1 MKEDPIKTPLN
12 PPNKPCPTMKIIN
25 LSKEIAGV
33 VGVLYLSIEAVSL
46 FAIIKILGENG
57 RGEIASIWVFFTAM
71 LPLAQLAISGYSPLI
86 TRELA
91 KVNGTTN
98 VSCSKNNNIENEAA
112 YLFKKSIIFIFLCLI
127 GAAAYLYKNNES
139 QFVIPLALYFFG
151 VFARASILYMA
162 AFFLGFNKYGLDK
175 IVMLTC
181 TTGAIVLVYVSSK
194 LSQQL
199 SIIAASY
206 AFPYVAG
213 AVASKYMLAKI
224 IKKENNLNGG
234 TKVLLNKEI
243 FKMYLVNLAGF
254 LTLNTDVLIAK
265 LKFDNDIFS
274 EYGLLSKVAMGM
286 VALSGIVIT
295 LQMPSY
301 SALYGNGKTIEMKKK
316 VLRTSMQVTLSSML
330 IGAIL
335 LLIHDQI
342 APAILNRPPA
352 ISNSI
357 VVMLLLF
364 VVTVINIM
372 NIGAGIIATGDSKLV
387 NIALPIATVGFVAS
401 IFGALLYGV
410 IGMVLTMVLF
420 GAVSLL
426 LHARLFS
433 AITGD

>member
-1 MKEDPIKTPLN
+1 M
-12 PPNKPCPTMKIIN
+12 
-25 LSKEIAGV
+25 

-46 FAIIKILGENG
+46 FAIIKILSENG
-57 RGEIASIWVFFTAM
+57 RGEIVSTWIFFTAM
-71 LPLAQLAISGYSPLI
+71 LPLAQLAVSGYGPLI

-91 KVNGTTN
+91 KVNEAKN
-98 VSCSKNNNIENEAA
+98 VSCSENNNIENEAA
-112 YLFKKSIIFIFLCLI
+112 NLFKKSIIFILLCLI
-127 GAAAYLYKNNES
+127 GAAAYLYKNDES
-139 QFVIPLALYFFG
+139 QFITALALYFLG

-162 AFFLGFNKYGLDK
+162 AFFLGFKKYGLDK

-181 TTGAIVLVYVSSK
+181 TTGAIALVYFSSK
-194 LSQQL
+194 LTQQL

-213 AVASKYMLAKI
+213 AIASKYMLGKI
-224 IKKENNLNGG
+224 IKKKNKLKDD

-265 LKFDNDIFS
+265 IKFDNDIFV
-274 EYGLLSKVAMGM
+274 EYSLLSKVAMGI

-301 SALYGNGKTIEMKKK
+301 SALYGNGKIMEMKKK
-316 VLRTSMQVTLSSML
+316 VFGTSMQVTLSSIMT
-330 IGAIL
+330 GVIL
-335 LLIHDQI
+335 LLIHDRI

-352 ISNSI
+352 IGDSI
-357 VVMLLLF
+357 VVMMLLF
-364 VVTVINIM
+364 VIAVINIM
-372 NIGAGIIATGDSKLV
+372 NIGTGIIATGDSRLV
-387 NIALPIATVGFVAS
+387 NIALPIAIVGFVAS

-410 IGMVLTMVLF
+410 IGMVLAMVLF
-420 GAVSLL
+420 GVISLL
-426 LHARLFS
+426 LHARLFG